1 MITNIIIFIVGICI
15 GALYSWTKSENYY
28 AQKQFT
34 YVKELSEKYDF
45 TIKEVNEIIND

>member
-1 MITNIIIFIVGICI
+1 MITYIIIFILGLCI
-15 GALYSWTKSENYY
+15 GGFWSWVQLENYY